1 MEKDNIVIGIEGL
14 VGAGKTSICK
24 ELLNYI
30 PNSIVIHAGD
40 VYRAVTYKLMSI
52 IKSKTAHNKENVD
65 FKNINIKELIEKFD
79 IKIKVE
85 NRETVVYF
93 GDEKADINSIQSEE
107 NSLVVSEIASVANNK
122 EAYKAVQEII
132 DKLKLKYNIIFSG
145 RDTMKIYNNLDYH
158 FFITADLN
166 ERVKRKS
173 IQYNSEEKIIKE
185 HIEKRDSLQ
194 KESGFYKIYD
204 NTIVIDTTNC
214 KNIKEATEKLTTY
227 IKLEQV
233 AKA

>member
-30 PNSIVIHAGD
+30 PNSIVLHAGD
-40 VYRAVTYKLMSI
+40 VYRAITYKLMSI
-52 IKSKTAHNKENVD
+52 IKSKKELVKENID
-65 FKNINIKELIEKFD
+65 FKNINIKELMEKFN

-93 GDEKADINSIQSEE
+93 GDEKVDIDSIQSEE
-107 NSLVVSEIASVANNK
+107 NSLAVSKIANVANNE
-122 EAYKAVQEII
+122 EAYKVVQKII

-145 RDTMKIYNNLDYH
+145 RDTMKIYNTLDYH
-158 FFITADLN
+158 FFITAELD
-166 ERVKRKS
+166 ERVRRKS
-173 IQYNSEEKIIKE
+173 IQYNNESKIIKE
-185 HIEKRDSLQ
+185 HIEKRDYLQ
-194 KESGFYKIYD
+194 KEAGFYKIYD
-204 NTIVIDTTNC
+204 NTIVVDTTNC
-214 KNIKEATEKLTTY
+214 KSIKEATEKLIAY